1 MDCASANSNCNYVV
15 QLSRRKDKVVRAS
28 MDRLFAIAFTFKLI
42 FKPMK
47 MDVKAIVILENNMAY
62 DATMT
67 HGEGKASRH

>member
-1 MDCASANSNCNYVV
+1 M
-15 QLSRRKDKVVRAS
+15 RAS